1 MITREHKTAPP
12 IGFFLQEQAQMDR
25 WKKTEGINGEGIV
38 KVGVRVRGGKLQAK
52 FQKFDRVE
60 DCNIVPYFY

>member
-1 MITREHKTAPP
+1 MITREHETAPP
-12 IGFFLQEQAQMDR
+12 MGFFLQEQAQMGW
-25 WKKTEGINGEGIV
+25 WKKTERIDGEGIA

-52 FQKFDRVE
+52 FQKFDRVK